1 MDDKRL
7 KYEWLN
13 DFDKAM
19 INLAKDRK
27 LLNDPY
33 AVSLWID
40 PERKIITFSRGKLL
54 FVFNF
59 HNSYSE
65 QRFFLHAHTT
75 GEGAYR
81 VILSTDEDRF
91 GGPGLI
97 DHDFEYHTAY
107 VEGRGLG
114 FDVYSPCRTAMVLE
128 RIGD

>member
-40 PERKIITFSRGKLL
+40 PDRKIITFSRGKLL

-65 QRFFLHAHTT
+65 PRFFLHAHTV
-75 GEGAYR
+75 GEGKYR
-81 VILSTDEDRF
+81 VILSTDEERF
-91 GGPGLI
+91 GGPKLI
-97 DHDFEYHTAY
+97 DHSVTYYTEYI
-107 VEGRGLG
+107 EGRGLG
-114 FDVYSPCRTAMVLE
+114 FNVYSPCRTAMVLE
-128 RIGD
+128 RIEE